1 MRLREGDLVCI
12 KRPVPQS
19 WGGYVPTLDN
29 FVGHNGVIISENPS
43 SSCYRVKFEDG
54 DSWFFPDEV
63 IELANEDVL
72 EPGNLTGLFT

>member
-19 WGGYVPTLDN
+19 WGGYVPALDN
-29 FVGHNGVIISENPS
+29 FVGHNGVIIGES
-43 SSCYRVKFEDG
+43 SSTSSYRVKFEGG
-54 DSWFFPDEV
+54 DIWFFPDEV
-63 IELANEDVL
+63 IELVNEDVL

>member
-1 MRLREGDLVCI
+1 MRFREGDLVCI

-29 FVGHNGVIISENPS
+29 FVGHNGVITVENPS
-43 SSCYRVKFEDG
+43 ASCYRVKFEGG

-63 IELANEDVL
+63 IELVNEDVL

>member
-19 WGGYVPTLDN
+19 WGGYVPALDN
-29 FVGHNGVIISENPS
+29 FVGHNGVIISGNPIS
-43 SSCYRVKFEDG
+43 SSYRVKFDG
-54 DSWFFPDEV
+54 GDNWIFPDEV
-63 IELANEDVL
+63 IELVNEDAL